1 MVIIQHFVLECTK
14 CHWIVC
20 IFKWLNFMLREFHF
34 HEKKN
39 LFQAC
44 SPHHQDRESH
54 RGGAQTSPPNAGLG
68 VAPALQKHF
77 AFVTLLLS
85 FMSLPLPSFSGIKL
99 LLFGLAKLCPTL
111 CDPTD
116 DSKPGLPGPPHLSE
130 FVQVHVH

>member
-1 MVIIQHFVLECTK
+1 MKRNIYFKYAAPTTK
-14 CHWIVC
+14 T
-20 IFKWLNFMLREFHF
+20 
-34 HEKKN
+34 
-39 LFQAC
+39 
-44 SPHHQDRESH
+44 RESH
-54 RGGAQTSPPNAGLG
+54 RGDAQTSPPNAGLG
-68 VAPALQKHF
+68 VAPALQKRF

-111 CDPTD
+111 CDLTD